1 MDARTALREAPP
13 PLVDKQERL
22 IVLWSPKSACTAT
35 YVWFANV
42 CGFLN
47 DVRRFPNPHHHRMD
61 VYRRS
66 ERYRD
71 SLDADTSGFHVVRI
85 LRDPYE
91 RAASIFREAFTSPI
105 GYADKDA
112 SAFGLDFSVGV
123 SFRQFLEMVA
133 RLDMRNADTHYR
145 PQVHPFENV
154 RKVDTV
160 INISRADL
168 FLELNTLASRLGMPQ
183 TDFASLD
190 WFQAIES
197 SRRRVPR
204 EADAEMFDVPIVRDA
219 SPTQTPFPEYGQ
231 LLTPKARHEIETI
244 YRRDF
249 ETYRGYL

>member
-1 MDARTALREAPP
+1 MDTKTALREAPP

-35 YVWFANV
+35 YVWFASV
-42 CGFLN
+42 CGFLH
-47 DVRRFPNPHHHRMD
+47 DVRRFPNPHHHRMG
-61 VYRRS
+61 VYRGS
-66 ERYRD
+66 QRYRD
-71 SLDADTSGFHVVRI
+71 SLDADTSGFHVVKI

-91 RAASIFREAFTSPI
+91 RAVSIFREAFTSPI
-105 GYADKDA
+105 RYADRDA
-112 SAFGLDFSVGV
+112 LAFGLDFSAGV
-123 SFRQFLEMVA
+123 SFRQFLAMVA
-133 RLDMRNADTHYR
+133 RLDMRKADTHYR

-154 RKVDTV
+154 RKPDTV
-160 INISRADL
+160 INISGANL
-168 FLELNTLASRLGMPQ
+168 FLELNALASCLGMAQ

-190 WFQAIES
+190 WLHAIES

-204 EADAEMFDVPIVRDA
+204 EPVAEMFDLPIARDA

-231 LLTPKARHEIETI
+231 LLTPGARHEIETI